1 MKVGLMGDNGFRAGH
16 VNGNAA
22 AAPALATA
30 EVFGQAAKIGR
41 AVDDLGQDLM
51 HKENVCGMMRVS
63 GWDLPTPAD

>member
-41 AVDDLGQDLM
+41 AVDDLG
-51 HKENVCGMMRVS
+51 RI
-63 GWDLPTPAD
+63 

>member
-1 MKVGLMGDNGFRAGH
+1 MGDNGFRAGH

-41 AVDDLGQDLM
+41 AVDDLGLQ
-51 HKENVCGMMRVS
+51 KK
-63 GWDLPTPAD
+63 ADCFQQVVLVFVLFQLS